1 MRAREREN
9 EEKEAKRER
18 ERDRGKARLSER
30 EGERERERNKRERE
44 REIKERFWIVG
55 KRIQDPTFF
64 VAKPHRNLIIMLVPV
79 LTVTAK
85 KRMSVIRQTCYMM
98 VKLLCSKSS
107 QVKSIQSMEK
117 NFMIYGIS
125 HFIV

>member
-1 MRAREREN
+1 M
-9 EEKEAKRER
+9 
-18 ERDRGKARLSER
+18 
-30 EGERERERNKRERE
+30 
-44 REIKERFWIVG
+44 G

-64 VAKPHRNLIIMLVPV
+64 VAKPLEDFIIMLVLE

-85 KRMSVIRQTCYMM
+85 KRMSVIRQTCYMI

>member
-1 MRAREREN
+1 M
-9 EEKEAKRER
+9 KEAKS
-18 ERDRGKARLSER
+18 ERDRK
-30 EGERERERNKRERE
+30 RNKRERE

-64 VAKPHRNLIIMLVPV
+64 VAKPLEDFIIMLVLE

-85 KRMSVIRQTCYMM
+85 KRMSVIRQTCYMI

-107 QVKSIQSMEK
+107 QVKSSQFNQWRRTS
-117 NFMIYGIS
+117 
-125 HFIV
+125 

>member
-1 MRAREREN
+1 M
-9 EEKEAKRER
+9 
-18 ERDRGKARLSER
+18 
-30 EGERERERNKRERE
+30 
-44 REIKERFWIVG
+44 G
-55 KRIQDPTFF
+55 KRIQDTTFF
-64 VAKPHRNLIIMLVPV
+64 VAKPLEDFIIMFVPV

-85 KRMSVIRQTCYMM
+85 KRMSVIRQTCYMI